1 MISRLSKTR
10 RRFRQ
15 RASPRAATAV
25 AAATGAAKRLEN
37 RRSEAAERP
46 RSARV
51 GGFGFAP
58 ASLSPRRISRQ
69 AGSSGITQAPLRDL
83 PFPAVSPTRSRLAAR

>member
-1 MISRLSKTR
+1 MIRRLSNTR

-69 AGSSGITQAPLRDL
+69 AGSSGIT
-83 PFPAVSPTRSRLAAR
+83 